1 MSQTIY
7 RQAKRII
14 PGGTQLL
21 SKRPEMFSPDNWPAY
36 YKAAKG
42 AEIWDVNDRKFLDMS
57 IMAVGACIL
66 GYADSDVDDAVIA
79 AIKNGVNSSLN
90 CTEEVSLAERLI
102 ELHPW
107 FGGVRYCRSGGEAMS
122 IAVRIGRAYSNRDV
136 VLFSGY
142 HGWCDWYLAANL
154 ADDKALDGQL
164 MPGLSPSGVPRG
176 LAGSSAPF
184 DITNI
189 DSLVE
194 AIESRS
200 GEVGV
205 VVLEP
210 ARGVAVSE
218 ECLKNIRSVCDE
230 HNIVL
235 IYDEITSGFRL
246 CPGGMHRQHSVHPD
260 IAVLAKSI
268 ANGYPMAVVM
278 GTEKVMS
285 AAQDTFISSTNWTDR
300 TGPVAALATIEKY
313 TKTSTEV
320 WIAERGNQVKNLW
333 LSEASECGIEIEVS
347 GIASLPAFSFGGKL
361 APHLNAL
368 FVSLMLENN
377 ILGFRQF
384 KPSLAHTSS
393 CVEHYGEVLRD
404 VFTQIRGLSTRKIL
418 QVEPAHTGFHRLTK

>member
-42 AEIWDVNDRKFLDMS
+42 TEIWDVNDRKFLDMS

-66 GYADSDVDDAVIA
+66 GYADSDVDDAVIT

-107 FGGVRYCRSGGEAMS
+107 FGGIRYCRSGGEAMS
-122 IAVRIGRAYSNRDV
+122 IAVRIGRAHSNRDV

-184 DITNI
+184 DIANI
-189 DSLVE
+189 ESLVE
-194 AIESRS
+194 AIESRA

-313 TKTSTEV
+313 IKTSTDV

-347 GIASLPAFSFGGKL
+347 GIASLPAFSFGGEL

-393 CVEHYGEVLRD
+393 SVEYYGEVLHD
-404 VFTQIRGLSTRKIL
+404 VFTQIRGLSKRKIL
-418 QVEPAHTGFHRLTK
+418 QIEPAHTGFHRLTN